1 MMDFLFD
8 DETKKSMTIK
18 IIDKDT
24 DTYVEKNIDPR
35 TWSDAFIEFVY
46 MLNGCGYIIDPVKA
60 EDMIKEF
67 ARNQREE
74 YFNNG

>member
-1 MMDFLFD
+1 MRDFLFE

-18 IIDKDT
+18 IIDRDT
-24 DTYVEKNIDPR
+24 DTYIEKDFDP
-35 TWSDAFIEFVY
+35 TAWSDAFIEFVY
-46 MLNGCGYIIDPVKA
+46 MLNGCGYTIDPVKA

-74 YFNNG
+74 YFKNG